1 MFDDRLKN
9 MDKNKPDAFQEIM
22 IVNAIHNLNSQQQS
36 GAQNNFDKMRDMHI
50 IDNYNKSSF
59 DKR

>member
-9 MDKNKPDAFQEIM
+9 MNKNNPDAFQEIM
-22 IVNAIHNLNSQQQS
+22 NVNAIHNLNSQQQS
-36 GAQNNFDKMRDMHI
+36 GTQNNFDKMRDMHI
-50 IDNYNKSSF
+50 IDTYNKSSF